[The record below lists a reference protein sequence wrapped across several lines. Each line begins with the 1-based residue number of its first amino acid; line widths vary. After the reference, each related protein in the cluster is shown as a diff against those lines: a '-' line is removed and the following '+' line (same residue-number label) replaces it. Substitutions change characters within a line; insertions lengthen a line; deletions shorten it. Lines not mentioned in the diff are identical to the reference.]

1 MIYLQWIHADS
12 SWLPCHPQKLPGT
25 EVRLTEI
32 RPLCP
37 PSCSLGVI
45 IAFFQV
51 SGTSPDLHNLSKV
64 IWWLASLWCGPALVD
79 ESCQGPWTSRPQVC
93 PGVSR
98 IHPSW
103 PRESL
108 PSNIPLSWI
117 CESKILLGLMKR
129 GHSVTL
135 PSLCPL
141 LPGFFPT
148 HLVTGPYYPLFSF
161 CYYCIWNS
169 PHCHWPLWP
178 SMYIL

>member
-37 PSCSLGVI
+37 PSCSFGVI

-117 CESKILLGLMKR
+117 CESKIPRLTLRTDEKR
-129 GHSVTL
+129 TLSNSAFSMSSVTRVL
-135 PSLCPL
+135 PYSFSNRSTLPFVFL
-141 LPGFFPT
+141 L
-148 HLVTGPYYPLFSF
+148 LLLYLK
-161 CYYCIWNS
+161 
-169 PHCHWPLWP
+169 
-178 SMYIL
+178 